1 MGTNVIHLA
10 DWAVPSYRRHRGAA
24 TQGSTPPDSAWSAM
38 ARRRV
43 AQRRAAEQ
51 AAGQRTLALVPPAAA
66 PANAPAAASAPAVR
80 VTPLVDVRQPA
91 GDSGRLRI
99 SGRLIDVCAEL
110 ERLAAAEAQ
119 AALPRRA

>member
-43 AQRRAAEQ
+43 AQRRAADQ
-51 AAGQRTLALVPPAAA
+51 AAGQRTLALVPAAETAGA
-66 PANAPAAASAPAVR
+66 PATGTPAVR
-80 VTPLVDVRQPA
+80 VTHLVDARQPA
-91 GDSGRLRI
+91 GDSGRLRM

-110 ERLAAAEAQ
+110 DRLAAREA
-119 AALPRRA
+119 LLH

>member
-51 AAGQRTLALVPPAAA
+51 AAGQRTLALVPAAETAGA
-66 PANAPAAASAPAVR
+66 PATGNYNLTTWLNGSSQDLIQAIVPTGGTVPEPATALLGALGLAGIAAVR
-80 VTPLVDVRQPA
+80 
-91 GDSGRLRI
+91 
-99 SGRLIDVCAEL
+99 
-110 ERLAAAEAQ
+110 
-119 AALPRRA
+119 RRKA

>member
-10 DWAVPSYRRHRGAA
+10 DWAVPSYRRNRRPAHAA
-24 TQGSTPPDSAWSAM
+24 STPADGSWSAM

-43 AQRRAAEQ
+43 AQKHAAEP
-51 AAGQRTLALVPPAAA
+51 AAGQPTLALVPAAAA
-66 PANAPAAASAPAVR
+66 PCTPAAASTPTVR
-80 VTPLVDVRQPA
+80 ITRLVDVRQPA

-110 ERLAAAEAQ
+110 DRLAAAEAQ

>member
-1 MGTNVIHLA
+1 
-10 DWAVPSYRRHRGAA
+10 RCA

-51 AAGQRTLALVPPAAA
+51 AAGQRTLALVPAAETAGA
-66 PANAPAAASAPAVR
+66 PATGTPAVR
-80 VTPLVDVRQPA
+80 VTHLVDARQPA